1 VPWPLILI
9 TDQACQ
15 RAFSVQVKTNSTAAS
30 FWLVGKHIPISDTHI
45 CVLMN
50 LKSKMTA
57 ALPEHFVVPSGIVKA
72 RTVYSKYPKSE
83 FYSVYRKDILEYSD
97 KWEVFGDPRAELKIE
112 AQSLSKE
119 VNASGD
125 KFCSSV
131 P

>member
-1 VPWPLILI
+1 
-9 TDQACQ
+9 
-15 RAFSVQVKTNSTAAS
+15 
-30 FWLVGKHIPISDTHI
+30 
-45 CVLMN
+45 MN

-57 ALPEHFVVPSGIVKA
+57 ALPGILLFQA
-72 RTVYSKYPKSE
+72 ASSKRELFTASTRNLS
-83 FYSVYRKDILEYSD
+83 FYSVHRKDILEYSD